1 MMGGG
6 GGGVSDGLSLV
17 DALCPTPVDP
27 PPTKQL
33 RLTRTQYLAALEQL
47 FGPTVVA
54 AVRTSALPD
63 PHVRRFSSE
72 LEEVSTAEV
81 EAFDALAFELAF
93 FVADRPAE
101 LRALEPCLGTAPVT
115 PSCVQTFFQRFG
127 RAVFRRPMNSADLQ
141 RLQQAYDLG
150 ATTSAAEG
158 VGTTLLFAL
167 TDFEFLY
174 RLEQDG
180 AGTTLLTLTDQELAS
195 RLSFTLWNAP
205 PDALLSAAADRGF
218 TPTELEAQVDR
229 LLADR
234 RARATLSRFYDEWLG
249 TTRLPP
255 LAPSFQTADP
265 VRLQAA
271 MVQELR
277 DFTNAVT
284 FDENGSY
291 RDLLTDRRFFTD
303 DAELATLYGVAKPTA
318 GRPTLLPAT
327 ERAGVLTRA
336 AWLMT
341 APVKRSNAGHL
352 IKRGVRI
359 GELICRPLPPP
370 NPNLFPPN
378 DPADP
383 ATNPNANVRERF
395 HALTSQP
402 QCAGC
407 HDRIDNWGGSFSH
420 YGSAGQF
427 LQSESI
433 FDAQGAVA
441 NQVRVD
447 ATSRPDLDRTFEPGA
462 VDAVEV
468 SVRLGASASGP
479 QCMAKQLANAFT
491 GRAYTPADG
500 CWVEPASVALQ
511 HGSIKSGLKALVLA
525 PQFRLKKL

>member
-1 MMGGG
+1 M
-6 GGGVSDGLSLV
+6 SDGLSLV
-17 DALCPTPVDP
+17 DTLCPSPVEP

-33 RLTRTQYLAALEQL
+33 RLNRTQYLAALEQL
-47 FGPTVVA
+47 FTPTVLA

-63 PHVRRFSSE
+63 PRVRRFSSE
-72 LEEVSTAEV
+72 LEEISTAEV
-81 EAFDALAFELAF
+81 DAFGSIAFELAF
-93 FVADRPAE
+93 FVADHPTE

-115 PSCVQTFFQRFG
+115 PACVQTFFQHFG
-127 RAVFRRPMNSADLQ
+127 RKVFRRPMSASDLQ
-141 RLQQAYDLG
+141 RLQRAYDLG
-150 ATTSAAEG
+150 AMTSVAEG

-174 RLEQDG
+174 RVEAEGTG
-180 AGTTLLTLTDQELAS
+180 AALLTVTDHELAT
-195 RLSFTLWNAP
+195 RLSFALWNTP

-218 TPTELEAQVDR
+218 TPAELDAQVDR
-229 LLADR
+229 MLADP
-234 RARATLSRFYDEWLG
+234 RARTTLGRFYDEWLG
-249 TTRLPP
+249 TTHLPP
-255 LAPSFQTADP
+255 LAPTFQTADP
-265 VRLQAA
+265 IRLQAA

-291 RDLLTDRRFFTD
+291 RDLLTDRRLFTD
-303 DAELATLYGVAKPTA
+303 DPELATLYGVSKPSA
-318 GRPTLLPAT
+318 GHPTTLPAA

-383 ATNPNANVRERF
+383 ATNPNANVRQRF

-427 LQSESI
+427 LQGESI

-441 NQVRVD
+441 NVVPVD
-447 ATSRPDLDRTFEPGA
+447 ASSLPDLDRTFEPMA
-462 VDAVEV
+462 ADAVEV
-468 SVRLGASASGP
+468 STRLGASASGP
-479 QCMAKQLANAFT
+479 QCMAKQLANAFS
-491 GRAYTPADG
+491 GRAFTTADG
-500 CWVEPASVALQ
+500 CWVEPASLALQ
-511 HGSIKSGLKALVLA
+511 RGSIKSGVKALVLA